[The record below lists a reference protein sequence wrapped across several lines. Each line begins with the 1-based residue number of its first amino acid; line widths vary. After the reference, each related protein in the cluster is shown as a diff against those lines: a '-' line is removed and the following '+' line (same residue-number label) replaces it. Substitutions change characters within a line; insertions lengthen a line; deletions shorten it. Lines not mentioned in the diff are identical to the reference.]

1 NATSAMQISALASHM
16 ATITSSAQLTR
27 YMKMTPPQENL
38 LSVLSEAA
46 RKRFLESLT
55 FNEKGITGYRYAELE
70 SELTPT
76 KIAKILSLFGSQA
89 NTTLF
94 KKAVVKTEKDQR
106 LLAGETP
113 VLMCPKELGG
123 EGGEGGEGSWGG
135 DFGGGGIGGG
145 GAGSGGVW
153 ATPTPTPYPTGPSV
167 PQDYMGYTCVAP
179 GSCKASRSDICL
191 KTC

>member
-1 NATSAMQISALASHM
+1 KATSAMQTSALASHM

-38 LSVLSEAA
+38 LSALSEAA

-76 KIAKILSLFGSQA
+76 QIAKILSLFGSQA

-123 EGGEGGEGSWGG
+123 EGGEGG

-145 GAGSGGVW
+145 GGGSGGGWTPPPPPPPTAPTDYVGYECDR
-153 ATPTPTPYPTGPSV
+153 ATCAPSRNFI
-167 PQDYMGYTCVAP
+167 CLN
-179 GSCKASRSDICL
+179 SCKWP
-191 KTC
+191 